1 MIKHVLQGGAMF
13 FLMSALLVVVSCAST
28 DKKTALDVPVSDT
41 IQLLDILCDC
51 QILQQEIF
59 VPERFQPLSETGA
72 AGANLKYERGERE
85 QWYIEEQRIA
95 GDRIEAGVVHYMLE
109 GDDKG
114 LIEKAEKELDW
125 AFSRQGEDGGFPGC
139 ADPFHSTEI
148 FAGSVARGLLLIR
161 QSEIADYQYI
171 VDKYLDKLHKVGYWL
186 VDSDIAKEGKKTNQ
200 PYTHRK
206 HIISEALGTIAY
218 LTGDTYLSDAALA
231 YSREGLALMTPEG
244 LSPELGGLDASYM
257 DAGAMM
263 AMRYRL
269 VCPDKETRDRIA
281 DMAGRTLDYVSGR
294 VDSAGNVNTQGDTRV
309 GGTHVHR
316 DGSPKRFNYSE
327 GITAFCLGYYTIGNP
342 AYLDVARN
350 IAKSGTH
357 RVYMK

>member
-1 MIKHVLQGGAMF
+1 MKRQWLCVGAV
-13 FLMSALLVVVSCAST
+13 FLLLTTLGLGACGSA
-28 DKKTALDVPVSDT
+28 DKTTGLTVPVADT
-41 IQLLDILCDC
+41 TRLLDILCDC
-51 QILQQEIF
+51 RILQEEIF
-59 VPERFQPLSETGA
+59 VPERFQSVSETGA
-72 AGANLKYERGERE
+72 AGANLKYERGERD

-95 GDRIEAGVVHYMLE
+95 GDRIEAGVVHRMLE
-109 GDDKG
+109 GDDRG
-114 LIEKAEKELDW
+114 LLEQAIKELDW

-161 QSEIADYQYI
+161 QSGVVDYQYVI
-171 VDKYLDKLHKVGYWL
+171 DKYLDRLHKVGYWL

-218 LTGDTYLSDAALA
+218 LTGDKYLSDAALA

-244 LSPELGGLDASYM
+244 LSPDFGGLDASSM

-281 DMAGRTLDYVSGR
+281 YMAGCTLDYVSGR

-309 GGTHVHR
+309 GGTHKHR

-327 GITAFCLGYYTIGNP
+327 GITAFCLGYYTVGNP
-342 AYLDVARN
+342 DYLDVARN
-350 IAKSGTH
+350 IAKSGVH
-357 RVYMK
+357 HVYMK

>member
-1 MIKHVLQGGAMF
+1 MKRVLWRGAESVLLLSVIAG
-13 FLMSALLVVVSCAST
+13 FLSCVSA
-28 DKKTALDVPVSDT
+28 DKKTALAVPVPDT
-41 IQLLDILCDC
+41 VRLLDVLCDC
-51 QILQQEIF
+51 RILQEEIF
-59 VPERFQPLSETGA
+59 VPDRFQPVSETGA
-72 AGANLKYERGERE
+72 AGANLKYERGERDR
-85 QWYIEEQRIA
+85 WYIEEQRIA
-95 GDRIEAGVVHYMLE
+95 GDRIEAGIVHRMLD

-114 LIEKAEKELDW
+114 LIDRAVRELDW

-161 QSEIADYQYI
+161 QSELPEYQYI
-171 VDKYLDKLHKVGYWL
+171 VDRYLGRLHKTGYWL
-186 VDSDIAKEGKKTNQ
+186 VDSDIAREGKKTNQ

-206 HIISEALGTIAY
+206 HIISEALGTIAW
-218 LTGDTYLSDAALA
+218 LTGDEYLSDAALA
-231 YSREGLALMTPEG
+231 YSREGLDLMTPDG

-269 VCPDKETRDRIA
+269 VCPDRETRDRIA
-281 DMAGRTLDYVSGR
+281 YMAGRTLDYVSGR
-294 VDSAGNVNTQGDTRV
+294 VDSEGNVDTRGDTRV

-327 GITAFCLGYYTIGNP
+327 GITAFCLGYYTIGKP

-350 IAKSGTH
+350 IAKSGVH